1 VFEELMDLRRR
12 YPAFVIT
19 HVPGSSWTALPMWTL
34 HTNLVA
40 DTADELAEQMDEIL
54 AEAAT
59 SSDPRR
65 LLPPR
70 DTGAWIPWPGV
81 R

>member
-1 VFEELMDLRRR
+1 MFDELIDLRHR

-34 HTNLVA
+34 HLSLVA
-40 DTADELAEQMDEIL
+40 DTAEELAEQMDKVL
-54 AEAAT
+54 AEATT

-65 LLPPR
+65 SLRPN
-70 DTGAWIPWPGV
+70 DTNAWIPWPST
-81 R
+81 